1 MIKTQF
7 NEDGLDW
14 KIRVLI
20 ALYLSRRILWFK
32 FKPLK
37 MVNSVS
43 CFDICSLNQIE
54 WISISTVVK
63 KKKKKGQYSHN
74 LYIAENLTWTSC
86 FMFHLSLSSLQTKHK
101 IPFVSLAS
109 FLLWKMLITRQLH
122 CHLTLKYSWNKLIF
136 VWKAG
141 EIILP
146 QRKKKHFS
154 CARRTLT
161 ARASA
166 PHLFSVWIQSA

>member
-20 ALYLSRRILWFK
+20 ALYLSRCILWFK

-63 KKKKKGQYSHN
+63 KKKKVSTVIISTLQKISPEQ
-74 LYIAENLTWTSC
+74 AASC
-86 FMFHLSLSSLQTKHK
+86 FHLSLSSLQTKHK

-122 CHLTLKYSWNKLIF
+122 CPLTLKYSWNKLIF

-161 ARASA
+161 ARASM